1 MSTYAYPR
9 PFLLNLACHIL
20 QSRVMHQSQKNN
32 LKKNGNDS
40 KFAPLCA
47 FTVGVLNAEQNGHG
61 RLGKQSDADVNK
73 CNHKINNWL
82 LKNQHSTRNYNLK

>member
-1 MSTYAYPR
+1 
-9 PFLLNLACHIL
+9 
-20 QSRVMHQSQKNN
+20 MHQSQKNN

-47 FTVGVLNAEQNGHG
+47 FTVGVLNAEQNGHC
-61 RLGKQSDADVNK
+61 RFGKQSDADVNK
-73 CNHKINNWL
+73 CNLKINNWL